1 MLAIALM
8 YAERMFS
15 KVVEE
20 APVIVMVASTPL
32 VMGAG
37 AGVATGTATGA
48 GVATG
53 TATGAGVAT
62 GTATGAGAAVGTVDG
77 TVGTTTGAE
86 GITEPEGT
94 LGTSITGVLV
104 LELQDVGWENGAV
117 LYL

>member
-32 VMGAG
+32 VMGA
-37 AGVATGTATGA
+37 GA